1 MNLTQD
7 CCIMKKRLLTTSLL
21 IACVLTLLAATPKKN
36 AAPATPRPEI
46 VFNRAPLADDAFAEL
61 PLGAI
66 KPQGWLLDQLERQ
79 RDGMTGHLDSLYAQV
94 VGDDNAWIG
103 GEGDTWER
111 GPYWIDGLLP
121 LAYLLDDEALIAKAL
136 RWTEAMLDS
145 AREDGYFG
153 NAVSRPYIEGLQ
165 RGKAEDWWPKMVALK
180 ILKQYY
186 MATADPRVLE
196 VMSGYFRYQ
205 SKQLPEHPLQ
215 HWTDWGQWRGGDNLE
230 MVWWLYN
237 RTGEPFLLELGDLIH
252 RQTHP
257 WTEILSGQ
265 DILARQNALHCVNLG
280 QGFKEPVVWWQRSK
294 DECDRQAPLRG
305 METIRRTI
313 GLPTGLWAG
322 DEMTQFGEPTRGSE
336 FCTAVEMMYSLE
348 GMLRVTGDLHWAEQL
363 ERVAYNALPTQA
375 TDACDARQY
384 FQQTN
389 QVACTRETRNFST
402 EHNGTDVVFSLLGGY
417 PCCTCNWHQG
427 WPKLVQNLWYASR
440 DGGFAALVYAPSK
453 LHAQAG
459 GRELVLTEETA
470 YPFDGTVTVR
480 IDFPGKFRK
489 REQPSAIFPLYFRIP
504 SWTEGASV
512 TVGGD
517 VLHPAAGQT
526 LRVER
531 EWRPGDTVVLH
542 FPMKVRTERWYGG
555 ATVVG
560 RGPLVYALKMNETWT
575 RKAFE
580 GPDAEQYGPFYYEV
594 TSDSPWNFCFTEDQL
609 ERPEE
614 NFTLSE
620 RPWTGAYPWNPEN
633 NPLTLRAK
641 AHVMKGWEM
650 ARGSAGP
657 MAYFGQIRDDVGEE
671 AVIELIPYG
680 CTTLRICEFP
690 TR

>member
-1 MNLTQD
+1 MN
-7 CCIMKKRLLTTSLL
+7 RLLLT
-21 IACVLTLLAATPKKN
+21 ATLLLAGLLPAVAATPQKN
-36 AAPATPRPEI
+36 TAQAPPRPDI
-46 VFNRAPLADDAFAEL
+46 VFNRAPLADDAYAEL

-66 KPQGWLLDQLERQ
+66 RPQGWLLDQLQRQ
-79 RDGMTGHLDSLYAQV
+79 RDGMTGHLDSLYAIV

-121 LAYLLDDEALIAKAL
+121 LAYILDDETLIRKAL
-136 RWTEAMLDS
+136 KWTEAMLTS

-186 MATADPRVLE
+186 MATADPRVLD
-196 VMSGYFRYQ
+196 VMTGYFRYELAH
-205 SKQLPEHPLQ
+205 LPEHPLEY
-215 HWTDWGQWRGGDNLE
+215 WTDWGKWRGGDNLE
-230 MVWWLYN
+230 MIWWLYN
-237 RTGEPFLLELGDLIH
+237 RTGEAFLLELGDLVH

-257 WTEILSGQ
+257 WTQILSGQ
-265 DILARQNALHCVNLG
+265 DVLARQNALHCVNLG

-294 DECDRQAPLRG
+294 ADEDLQAPVKG

-348 GMLRVTGDLHWAEQL
+348 GMLRVTGDLRWAEQL

-389 QVACTRETRNFST
+389 QVACTREIRNFST

-440 DGGFAALVYAPSK
+440 DGGLAALVYAPSSVSAV
-453 LHAQAG
+453 LD
-459 GRELVLTEETA
+459 GREVTITEETA

-489 REQPSAIFPLYFRIP
+489 RAMPSATFPLYFRIP
-504 SWTEGASV
+504 AWTEGA
-512 TVGGD
+512 TVSAGGQEW
-517 VLHPAAGQT
+517 HPTPGET
-526 LRVER
+526 LRIER
-531 EWRPGDTVVLH
+531 TWGKGDEVVLH
-542 FPMKVRTERWYGG
+542 FPMKVKTEGWYSG
-555 ATVVG
+555 ATVVE
-560 RGPLVYALKMNETWT
+560 RGPLVYALKMEEKWT

-580 GPDAEQYGPFYYEV
+580 GADAERYGPWYYEV
-594 TSDSPWNFCFTEDQL
+594 SSDSTWCYGFTSDQL
-609 ERPEE
+609 AKPEE
-614 NFTLSE
+614 TFTLSE
-620 RPWTGAYPWNPEN
+620 RPWTGAYPWNQEN

-641 AHVMKGWEM
+641 AHVMTRWET

-657 MAYFGQIRDDVGEE
+657 MAYFGQSRDDVGEE
-671 AVIELIPYG
+671 TVIELIPYG